1 MALLAS
7 VGSAIMYLLRN
18 RGNDGVDLLIS
29 HFEILARSCNFI
41 PGCFSRIRYYILNV
55 SVFKVGSRSIICLA
69 VSTKLGWRCVS
80 VYTGIPVRV

>member
-1 MALLAS
+1 
-7 VGSAIMYLLRN
+7 MYFLSKN

-29 HFEILARSCNFI
+29 HFEIRAELARSCNFI
-41 PGCFSRIRYYILNV
+41 PGCFSGIRYYILNV

-80 VYTGIPVRV
+80 LYRVHTGIPVRV